1 MKTRDQIS
9 HLVCSTTIRL
19 LFTVGVCCL
28 LIQSANAALLF
39 SEGFN
44 YTADT
49 TLVPNDGWTGGNANI
64 TVGSG
69 NLTFPGLPDLGG
81 PNLLSVSNGA
91 AGTAISQFANQTSGQ
106 VYYSFL
112 LDTLAVGTGN
122 RYLTSLNPG
131 TSTPNGGSDAL
142 SVYIYSNNT
151 FGLRTANIAA
161 VHTVPFSL
169 NTTYFVVVSYDFG
182 TTSAN
187 FWLNPTPGG
196 VQGAADMTLAGD
208 GSVTAI
214 DNVGFKAQ
222 SDNISGVGQGAYLID
237 TLRVGTTW
245 ADVTPVPEPSA
256 FFLAAA
262 GVGLMLGMIRRRRS

>member
-1 MKTRDQIS
+1 
-9 HLVCSTTIRL
+9 
-19 LFTVGVCCL
+19 VGVCCL
-28 LIQSANAALLF
+28 FVQSTNAALLF

-44 YTADT
+44 YTADA

-91 AGTAISQFANQTSGQ
+91 AGTAYALYANQNSGQ

-112 LDTLAVGTGN
+112 LNALALGTGN
-122 RYLTSLNPG
+122 RYLTALNPG
-131 TSTPNGGSDAL
+131 ANTPNGGSDAL
-142 SVYIYSNNT
+142 SVYVYSNNT
-151 FGLRTANIAA
+151 FGLRTANISA

-169 NTTYFVVVSYDFG
+169 NTTYFIVVSYDFDN
-182 TTSAN
+182 TQAN
-187 FWLNPTPGG
+187 MWVNPIPGG
-196 VQGAADMTLAGD
+196 AQGAADMTLAGD
-208 GSVTAI
+208 GSVTDI

-222 SDNISGVGQGAYLID
+222 SDATGAYLID

-245 ADVTPVPEPSA
+245 ADVNPVPEPSTFA
-256 FFLAAA
+256 LAAA
-262 GVGLMLGMIRRRRS
+262 GIGLMFGMIRRRRS